1 MSHERRSPNAATGT
15 AGRAFAGYPKQP
27 SPAIAGALIS
37 AMARL
42 SAACRGSGMTA
53 PRPAVTARR
62 QDLTTAAR
70 RQRSAW
76 QGHRDRMPVGE
87 ALTVGVAGPGQQ
99 IAFALGFGGPGS
111 FGSPPAD
118 NAVFGAVVDGLRP
131 PGQFV
136 DRSRPCMAAS
146 GVFNVR
152 RRQMPKPRAF
162 PALSLFA
169 AATAGRNMT
178 RTAYIAVLSGVA
190 MMVLLTVDPAYEVA
204 HHWVD
209 AVLWACLAYFMFEWV
224 VRLRHAFQ
232 AHRGWTYALSG
243 RGLLDAISAAGI
255 PLALIFGANPK
266 SAWLLGIVWM
276 FKVVPGIPG
285 LRQLRRVLVL
295 ESGPLL
301 SVLVIFLMVL
311 FLASVAVYYLER
323 DAQPAAFGS
332 VPAAL
337 WWAVATLT
345 TTGYGDVVPV
355 TPLGRLVAAFVMI
368 CGLGV
373 FGLWAGILA
382 TGFAAETRR
391 DNFLKTWESV
401 TKVPFFAALGPA
413 AIADV
418 THMLRTMDL
427 PARAMIIR
435 KGQAGDCMY
444 FIANGEVEVDLPGNK
459 VRLGEG
465 AFFGEMALLGNNL
478 RSANITTTQVSKLLV
493 LDLVDFRMLMARHP
507 DLAET
512 IDAEA
517 KRRAMENK

>member
-1 MSHERRSPNAATGT
+1 MS
-15 AGRAFAGYPKQP
+15 
-27 SPAIAGALIS
+27 
-37 AMARL
+37 
-42 SAACRGSGMTA
+42 
-53 PRPAVTARR
+53 
-62 QDLTTAAR
+62 
-70 RQRSAW
+70 
-76 QGHRDRMPVGE
+76 
-87 ALTVGVAGPGQQ
+87 
-99 IAFALGFGGPGS
+99 
-111 FGSPPAD
+111 
-118 NAVFGAVVDGLRP
+118 
-131 PGQFV
+131 
-136 DRSRPCMAAS
+136 
-146 GVFNVR
+146 
-152 RRQMPKPRAF
+152 KPLEF
-162 PALSLFA
+162 PALAQFV

-178 RTAYIAVLSGVA
+178 KAAYLAVTGGVI
-190 MMVLLTVDPAYEVA
+190 MMLVLTVAPAYEAA

-209 AVLWACLAYFMFEWV
+209 ALLWACLAFFLFEWV
-224 VRLRHAFQ
+224 VRLHHAVLAQ
-232 AHRGWTYALSG
+232 RGWNYALSV
-243 RGLLDAISAAGI
+243 RGLVDAVAAMAI
-255 PLALIFGANPK
+255 PLALIFGADPK
-266 SAWLLGIVWM
+266 SAWLLGVFWVL
-276 FKVVPGIPG
+276 KVVPGIPG

-311 FLASVAVYYLER
+311 FLASVAEYFLER
-323 DAQPAAFGS
+323 DVQPAGFGS

-345 TTGYGDVVPV
+345 TTGYGDVVPI
-355 TPLGRLVAAFVMI
+355 TPLGRLVAGFVMI

-373 FGLWAGILA
+373 FGLWTGILA

-401 TKVPFFAALGPA
+401 SKVPFFAALGPA

-427 PARAMIIR
+427 PARTTIIR

-444 FIANGEVEVDLPGNK
+444 FIASGEVEVDLPGKK

-478 RSANITTTQVSKLLV
+478 RSANITTTRVSRLLV

-507 DLAET
+507 DLGET

-517 KRRAMENK
+517 KRRALENK

>member
-1 MSHERRSPNAATGT
+1 MS
-15 AGRAFAGYPKQP
+15 KQ
-27 SPAIAGALIS
+27 L
-37 AMARL
+37 
-42 SAACRGSGMTA
+42 
-53 PRPAVTARR
+53 V
-62 QDLTTAAR
+62 
-70 RQRSAW
+70 
-76 QGHRDRMPVGE
+76 
-87 ALTVGVAGPGQQ
+87 
-99 IAFALGFGGPGS
+99 
-111 FGSPPAD
+111 
-118 NAVFGAVVDGLRP
+118 
-131 PGQFV
+131 
-136 DRSRPCMAAS
+136 
-146 GVFNVR
+146 
-152 RRQMPKPRAF
+152 F
-162 PALSLFA
+162 PALAQFA

-178 RTAYIAVLSGVA
+178 KPAYVAVTTGVV
-190 MMVLLTVDPAYEVA
+190 MMVILTVDPAYEAA

-209 AVLWACLAYFMFEWV
+209 AVLWACLAFFMFEWV
-224 VRLRHAFQ
+224 IRLRYAFLAQ
-232 AHRGWTYALSG
+232 RGSAYVFSV
-243 RGLLDAISAAGI
+243 RGLVDAAAAAAI
-255 PLALIFGANPK
+255 PAALVLGANPK
-266 SAWLLGIVWM
+266 SAWLLGIFWM
-276 FKVVPGIPG
+276 LKVVPGVPG

-323 DAQPAAFGS
+323 DAQPTAFGS

-345 TTGYGDVVPV
+345 TTGYGDVVPI
-355 TPLGRLVAAFVMI
+355 TPLGRLVAALVMI

-373 FGLWAGILA
+373 FGLWTGILA

-401 TKVPFFAALGPA
+401 SKVPFFAALGPA

-427 PARAMIIR
+427 PARTTIIR
-435 KGQAGDCMY
+435 KGQTGDCMY
-444 FIANGEVEVDLPGNK
+444 FIAAGEVEVDLPGKK

-478 RSANITTTQVSKLLV
+478 RSANITTTFVSKLLV
-493 LDLVDFRMLMARHP
+493 LDLVDFRLLMARHP

-517 KRRAMENK
+517 KRRALENK